1 MHGQHSFGKEF
12 YCTMSWRLIYTLTAR
27 CPGGNSLHDVLSFD
41 NYVTTHSPI
50 PSPEFRLDLPTRQP
64 DNTSCYDNWC

>member
-1 MHGQHSFGKEF
+1 MIRHPKKPSH
-12 YCTMSWRLIYTLTAR
+12 YCTMSCRLLHDVVATPSIR
-27 CPGGNSLHDVLSFD
+27 NSLHDVLSFD